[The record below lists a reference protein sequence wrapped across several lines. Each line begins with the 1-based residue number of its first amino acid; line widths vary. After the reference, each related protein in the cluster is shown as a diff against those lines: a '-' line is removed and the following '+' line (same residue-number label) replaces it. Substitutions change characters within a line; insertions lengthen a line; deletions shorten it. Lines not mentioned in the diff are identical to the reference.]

1 MTKLK
6 QTRAISIYQ
15 NTLARVSTRTGRI
28 AASKLKQA
36 LANPAYDTA
45 MIRDLVRSD
54 ILDGL
59 KDADS
64 SRPLPE
70 IINELVV
77 STMNPLL
84 PPDTTTIQFVE
95 PDDVAWASLEKAITR
110 AMESKKTVERREILA
125 GAATDLTAA
134 RVEATRDAVID
145 GTATVYAAGKTLLA
159 ADGRTT
165 QPSAFHWKRVPEAG
179 ACDWCTSIVEQETAI
194 GAPFKRHD
202 HDRCTRRL
210 VKGALNG

>member
-6 QTRAISIYQ
+6 QTRSISIYQ
-15 NTLARVSTRTGRI
+15 NSIARVSTRVGRA
-28 AASKLKQA
+28 AASRLKQA
-36 LANPAYDTA
+36 LANPAYDTT
-45 MIRDLVRSD
+45 MVREMVRSE

-59 KDADS
+59 KDVDS

-84 PPDTTTIQFVE
+84 PPDTTTVQFVE
-95 PDDVAWASLEKAITR
+95 PDDIAFASLEKAITR
-110 AMESKKTVERREILA
+110 AMDSKKTVERREILA

-159 ADGRTT
+159 ADGRIA
-165 QPSAFHWKRVPEAG
+165 QPGACHWKRVPEAG
-179 ACDWCTSIVEQETAI
+179 ACDWCTSIVEQETPI
-194 GAPFKRHD
+194 GSPFKRHD
-202 HDRCTRRL
+202 HCRCTRRL
-210 VKGALNG
+210 VKGVL

>member
-6 QTRAISIYQ
+6 QTRSISIYQ
-15 NTLARVSTRTGRI
+15 NALGRVSTRIGRVS
-28 AASKLKQA
+28 ASRLKQA
-36 LANPAYDTA
+36 LANPAYDTS
-45 MIRDLVRSD
+45 MIREMVRGE

-59 KDADS
+59 KDSDS

-134 RVEATRDAVID
+134 RVEATRDAVIA
-145 GTATVYAAGKTLLA
+145 GTAVVYAAGKTLLA

>member
-1 MTKLK
+1 MAKLK

-28 AASKLKQA
+28 AASRLKQA

-84 PPDTTTIQFVE
+84 PQGTTTVQFVE
-95 PDDVAWASLEKAITR
+95 PGDVAWASLEKAITR
-110 AMESKKTVERREILA
+110 AMDSKKTVERREILA

-145 GTATVYAAGKTLLA
+145 GTAMVYAAGKTLLTA
-159 ADGRTT
+159 NGRTA
-165 QPSAFHWKRVPEAG
+165 QPTAFHWKRVPEAG
-179 ACDWCTSIVEQETAI
+179 ACDWCTSIVEQETPI
-194 GAPFKRHD
+194 DAPFKRHD

>member
-6 QTRAISIYQ
+6 QTRSISIYQ
-15 NTLARVSTRTGRI
+15 NALGRVSTRLGRV
-28 AASKLKQA
+28 AASRLKQA
-36 LANPAYDTA
+36 LANPAYDTT
-45 MIRDLVRSD
+45 MVREMVRSE

-59 KDADS
+59 KDTDS

-95 PDDVAWASLEKAITR
+95 PDNVAWASLEKAITR
-110 AMESKKTVERREILA
+110 AMDSKKTVERREILA
-125 GAATDLTAA
+125 GAATDLTAS
-134 RVEATRDAVID
+134 RVEATRDAVIN
-145 GTATVYAAGKTLLA
+145 GTATVYAAGKTLLS
-159 ADGRTT
+159 ADGRAA
-165 QPSAFHWKRVPEAG
+165 QPGAFHWKRVPEAG
-179 ACDWCTSIVEQETAI
+179 ACDWCTSIVEQETPI
-194 GAPFKRHD
+194 GSPFKRHD
-202 HDRCTRRL
+202 HCRCTRRL

>member
-15 NTLARVSTRTGRI
+15 NALARVSTRIGRT
-28 AASKLKQA
+28 AASSLKQA
-36 LANPAYDTA
+36 IANPAYDTS
-45 MIRDLVRSD
+45 MIRELVRGE
-54 ILDGL
+54 ILAGL

-84 PPDTTTIQFVE
+84 PQGTTTVQFVE
-95 PDDVAWASLEKAITR
+95 PGDVAWASLEKAITR
-110 AMESKKTVERREILA
+110 AMDSKKTVERREILA
-125 GAATDLTAA
+125 GAATYLTSA

-145 GTATVYAAGKTLLA
+145 GTAIVYAAGETLLA
-159 ADGRTT
+159 ADSRTT
-165 QPSAFHWKRVPEAG
+165 QPVNFHWKRVPEAG

-194 GAPFKRHD
+194 GSAFKRHD
-202 HDRCTRRL
+202 HCRCTRRL

>member
-6 QTRAISIYQ
+6 QTMSISIYQ
-15 NTLARVSTRTGRI
+15 NALGRVSTRLGRV
-28 AASKLKQA
+28 AASRLKQA
-36 LANPAYDTA
+36 LANPAYDTT
-45 MIRDLVRSD
+45 MVREMVRSE

-59 KDADS
+59 KDTDS

-110 AMESKKTVERREILA
+110 AIDSKKTVERREILA

-134 RVEATRDAVID
+134 RVEATRGAVID

-159 ADGRTT
+159 ADGRTA
-165 QPSAFHWKRVPEAG
+165 QPVVFHWKRVPEAG
-179 ACDWCTSIVEQETAI
+179 ACDWCTTIVEQETPI
-194 GAPFKRHD
+194 GSPFKRHD
-202 HDRCTRRL
+202 HCRCTRRL

>member
-6 QTRAISIYQ
+6 QTRSISIYQ
-15 NTLARVSTRTGRI
+15 NSLARVSTRVGRV
-28 AASKLKQA
+28 AARRLKQA
-36 LANPAYDTA
+36 LANPAYDTT
-45 MIRDLVRSD
+45 MVRETVRSE
-54 ILDGL
+54 ILAGL

-84 PPDTTTIQFVE
+84 PPDTTTVQFVE
-95 PDDVAWASLEKAITR
+95 PDNIAFASLEKAITR
-110 AMESKKTVERREILA
+110 AMDSKKTVERREILA

-145 GTATVYAAGKTLLA
+145 GTATVYAAGKTLLSS
-159 ADGRTT
+159 DGRIA
-165 QPSAFHWKRVPEAG
+165 QPAAFHWRRVPESG
-179 ACDWCTSIVEQETAI
+179 ACDWCTSIVEQETPI
-194 GAPFKRHD
+194 NSPFKRHD
-202 HDRCTRRL
+202 HCRCTRRL
-210 VKGALNG
+210 VKGVL

>member
-36 LANPAYDTA
+36 LANPAYDTS
-45 MIRDLVRSD
+45 MIREMVRGE

-59 KDADS
+59 KDVDS

-77 STMNPLL
+77 STMNPVL

-110 AMESKKTVERREILA
+110 AIGSKKTVERREILA

-134 RVEATRDAVID
+134 RVEATRDAVIA
-145 GTATVYAAGKTLLA
+145 GTATVYANGETLLA
-159 ADGRTT
+159 ADSRTA
-165 QPSAFHWKRVPEAG
+165 QPSAFRWKRVPEAG
-179 ACDWCTSIVEQETAI
+179 ACDWCTSIVEQETAV
-194 GAPFKRHD
+194 GSPFKRHD
-202 HDRCTRRL
+202 HCRCTRRL